1 MFRSGSVEGQASDS
15 NERYLLHIEQKSDL
29 NLEDVK
35 FQLQELFNS
44 LSNVIH
50 RQNNRIIELESKV
63 TYLLTKSKIDEKK
76 IIADI
81 LTPL

>member
-1 MFRSGSVEGQASDS
+1 M
-15 NERYLLHIEQKSDL
+15 
-29 NLEDVK
+29 K

-44 LSNVIH
+44 LSNAIH

-81 LTPL
+81 LTPLSEVSRAQRITQHR